1 MKPMR
6 PFRTLKSVLA
16 TTVAKTSSTPQNSLA
31 VVASVVVWAAWARK
45 STPKSFSRCLVDRW
59 AVAASEVV
67 VWVVVVAEEAV
78 VASLAASTLVER
90 ALCSLSSNR
99 LSFESLDF
107 FQKGTGQSLRHF
119 IRTPLIRPFR
129 FSATLFSRFTQY
141 IIFGMT
147 EQAK

>member
-1 MKPMR
+1 
-6 PFRTLKSVLA
+6 
-16 TTVAKTSSTPQNSLA
+16 
-31 VVASVVVWAAWARK
+31 
-45 STPKSFSRCLVDRW
+45 
-59 AVAASEVV
+59 
-67 VWVVVVAEEAV
+67 VVVVAEEVV

>member
-6 PFRTLKSVLA
+6 PFRILKSVLA
-16 TTVAKTSSTPQNSLA
+16 TTVAKTSSTLQNSLA
-31 VVASVVVWAAWARK
+31 VVASAVVWAVWARK

-67 VWVVVVAEEAV
+67 VWVVVVAEEVV

-90 ALCSLSSNR
+90 ALCSLPSNR

>member
-6 PFRTLKSVLA
+6 PFRILKSVLA
-16 TTVAKTSSTPQNSLA
+16 TTVAKTSSTLQNSLA
-31 VVASVVVWAAWARK
+31 VVASAVVWAAWARK

-67 VWVVVVAEEAV
+67 VWVVVVAEEVV

-90 ALCSLSSNR
+90 ALCSISSNR

-107 FQKGTGQSLRHF
+107 FQKGTGQSLLHF

>member
-6 PFRTLKSVLA
+6 PFRILKSVLA
-16 TTVAKTSSTPQNSLA
+16 TTVAKTSSTLQNSLA
-31 VVASVVVWAAWARK
+31 VV
-45 STPKSFSRCLVDRW
+45 
-59 AVAASEVV
+59 ASEVV
-67 VWVVVVAEEAV
+67 VWVVVVAEEVV

>member
-1 MKPMR
+1 MR